1 MGLGKTS
8 IALFDLGKKCLR
20 EKGGGNEKF
29 GKYIALLRFKEFKK
43 SCHPIT
49 HIRISY
55 LLTCLLV
62 ELNQKSHNRIGTY
75 RYSYDDDI
83 PESFIHR
90 LYFLLLRD
98 LQ

>member
-1 MGLGKTS
+1 MVWGKICSEKIPWGKKMGLGKKNGLWENLYS
-8 IALFDLGKKCLR
+8 PF
-20 EKGGGNEKF
+20 
-29 GKYIALLRFKEFKK
+29 RF
-43 SCHPIT
+43 T
-49 HIRISY
+49 Y

>member
-1 MGLGKTS
+1 MAEGTLMWQEQAHSMDQQVQPLNNQS
-8 IALFDLGKKCLR
+8 ISK
-20 EKGGGNEKF
+20 
-29 GKYIALLRFKEFKK
+29 
-43 SCHPIT
+43 
-49 HIRISY
+49 IRVKN
-55 LLTCLLV
+55 TCLLV